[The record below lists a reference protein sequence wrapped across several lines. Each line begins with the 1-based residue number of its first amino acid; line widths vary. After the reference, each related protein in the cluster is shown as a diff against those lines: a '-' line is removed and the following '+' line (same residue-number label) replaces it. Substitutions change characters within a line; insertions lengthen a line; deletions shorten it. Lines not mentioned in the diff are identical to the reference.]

1 MNLLILL
8 ATISGI
14 SAVKN
19 ANQDSLMKDDDF
31 MMKILHDDAMF
42 GEFMLS
48 GAMSRDKM
56 NEMFK
61 ANSMPLE
68 VSAEIYEKLMENWV
82 YKILG

>member
-8 ATISGI
+8 ATVNGI
-14 SAVKN
+14 LAIRT
-19 ANQDSLMKDDDF
+19 ANQDSLLKDDDL

-56 NEMFK
+56 NEMLK
-61 ANSMPLE
+61 ANRIPLE
-68 VSAEIYEKLMENWV
+68 VSTELYEKLMENWV